1 MTGKQHSRNRTRV
14 GITLHRIFVLCL
26 LYNFDFFM
34 ESFGN
39 FYVNTSRFMFLSVTG
54 QFSSSGP
61 IAKGWLKAFEVMP
74 EVVRRG
80 LLVRL
85 RYFTRAEFSDGSS
98 VVWSPP
104 PSQLE

>member
-1 MTGKQHSRNRTRV
+1 MK
-14 GITLHRIFVLCL
+14 I
-26 LYNFDFFM
+26 
-34 ESFGN
+34 FGN

-54 QFSSSGP
+54 RFSSSGP

-80 LLVRL
+80 LLVHL
-85 RYFTRAEFSDGSS
+85 CYFTPAEFSDSSS
-98 VVWSPP
+98 VVWSLP